1 MSSLLKAFLRKKALG
16 KKKKKLRDFG
26 EKKRRNL
33 GKKLRKPREEIK
45 NYHKEKMNNDIDIS
59 QLERQLQEQA
69 IFTQQLKQQLAM
81 LESVAKQ
88 KMGKEAISRYG
99 NLKMAHPETAVKAI
113 ALIAQAVSAGQVKEK
128 ITDEE
133 FKMLLQA
140 IQQGKKEFKFRK

>member
-1 MSSLLKAFLRKKALG
+1 
-16 KKKKKLRDFG
+16 
-26 EKKRRNL
+26 
-33 GKKLRKPREEIK
+33 
-45 NYHKEKMNNDIDIS
+45 MNNEIDAS

-69 IFTQQLKQQLAM
+69 ALNQQLKQQLAM
-81 LESVAKQ
+81 IESVAKQ

-99 NLKMAHPETAVKAI
+99 NLKVAHPETAVKAI

-140 IQQGKKEFKFRK
+140 ISNKKEFKFKR